1 MRQFLRQVIALN
13 FLLLPL
19 CAMAASPEAV
29 AKGEVT
35 GARMSVHPNWFK
47 ESFLEISEDLEEASE
62 YGKHVILYFEFNGCP
77 YCYRTIEDNFKH
89 APYGEF
95 IQQNFDVIALNVFGD
110 REVALDQAT
119 SATEKEIASRLN
131 VVYYPTLVILNSDNQ
146 TVLRM
151 AGYRNR
157 PYFRAALDYVQQRA
171 YEQQTLAS
179 FINAR
184 NKKEVYRF
192 RDHPQIQNI
201 SDLTSV
207 GDRPL
212 AILFESNDCLDCDRL
227 HDTHLSDP
235 EIREILKGFTLVRL
249 DALAD
254 TPVRNIDGK
263 VTTARAL
270 SESMGITYRPSIVL
284 FDRGREIL
292 RIENLLYRYHFA
304 GVLEYVGQR
313 HYEKYPDS
321 VWDYVDAKTERL
333 VAAGQNVSLSDE

>member
-119 SATEKEIASRLN
+119 SATEKEIASQLN

>member
-1 MRQFLRQVIALN
+1 MWQFLKQLIVLT

-19 CAMAASPEAV
+19 CAMAASPEAAV
-29 AKGEVT
+29 KGEVT
-35 GARMSVHPNWFK
+35 GARMSEHPSWFK

-62 YGKHVILYFEFNGCP
+62 FDKHVILYFEFNGCP

-89 APYGEF
+89 APYRDF
-95 IQQNFDVIALNVFGD
+95 IQENFDVIALNVFGD
-110 REVALDQAT
+110 REVAFDHAT

-131 VVYYPTLVILNSDNQ
+131 VVYYPTLVVLNSDNQ

-157 PYFRAALDYVQQRA
+157 LYFRAALEYVQQRA

-179 FINAR
+179 FINAQ

-192 RDHPQIQNI
+192 RDHPQIRDI
-201 SDLTSV
+201 SDLSSI
-207 GDRPL
+207 GDKPL

-235 EIREILKGFTLVRL
+235 EIREILEGFTLVRL
-249 DALAD
+249 DALAE
-254 TPVRNIDGK
+254 TLVRNIDGK
-263 VTTARAL
+263 IATASAL
-270 SESMGITYRPSIVL
+270 SESMGITYRPAIVL

-313 HYEKYPDS
+313 HYEQYPDS